1 MHSTAKR
8 IGKRTLKKNDSERN
22 KFQSEAK
29 YKEYLKKERE
39 RKQRGMYLGFEIVVV
54 RVTET

>member
-8 IGKRTLKKNDSERN
+8 IGKRTLKKNGSERN
-22 KFQSEAK
+22 KFQREAK

-39 RKQRGMYLGFEIVVV
+39 RKQRGMYLGFQIA
-54 RVTET
+54 